1 MSQSAS
7 TTPLRILATSSC
19 SVPVANLKLGVFQG
33 AENKFFSS
41 VNGKFLGTFQSEDA
55 ATKAVAQHVQTNCEF
70 LKRRVLMY

>member
-1 MSQSAS
+1 
-7 TTPLRILATSSC
+7 
-19 SVPVANLKLGVFQG
+19 VANLKLGVFQG